1 MEKGKLSNR
10 SPCSTR
16 HARNP
21 NQVPPLANRKHPP
34 TPHKMS
40 TVTLV
45 KKQADFILRTPLL
58 RQLLVPT
65 AKAFTYFSG
74 YRQMGL
80 KLDDLLQEENP
91 AMQKAISRLPAEE
104 SYARNYRNI
113 TAHQLAVSVEV
124 LPESK
129 AIKASEDTPYLT
141 PYVLEAEA
149 ELAEKEAL
157 NNSVL
162 VK

>member
-1 MEKGKLSNR
+1 
-10 SPCSTR
+10 
-16 HARNP
+16 
-21 NQVPPLANRKHPP
+21 
-34 TPHKMS
+34 MS
-40 TVTLV
+40 TLTHV

-58 RQLLVPT
+58 RSVLLPA
-65 AKAFTYFSG
+65 AKTFTYFSG
-74 YRQMGL
+74 YRQLGL
-80 KLDDLLQEENP
+80 KLDDLLIEETP
-91 AMQKAISRLPAEE
+91 AMQKAISRLPVEE

-113 TAHQLAVSVEV
+113 TAHQLAVSIDV

-162 VK
+162 K